1 MSKDLTPEQF
11 SEYLS
16 KVAPHVEHSLVNTI
30 KACCKKV
37 QDDIQYSMAHTEIDM
52 SKTYYT
58 NNKTKAH
65 HPSMPENP
73 PAVDSGNLRN
83 SIRYEVHGEGKE
95 VYGVVGSS
103 QMDENYAVYTEYGTT
118 KGGWGG
124 KGMAPRPWLR
134 PAMTKN
140 NDWIR
145 QSIAKAV
152 ASGLKGQ
159 LPQTGDE
166 T

>member
-1 MSKDLTPEQF
+1 MAKDLTTEQF
-11 SEYLS
+11 SDYLS
-16 KVAPHVEHSLVNTI
+16 KVAPQVEHSLVNTI
-30 KACCKKV
+30 KLCCKKV
-37 QDDIQYSMAHTEIDM
+37 QDDIQYSMAHTQRDM

-65 HPSMPENP
+65 HPSMTGNP
-73 PAVDSGNLRN
+73 PAVDTGNLRN
-83 SIRYEVHGEGKE
+83 SIRYEVHDEGKE

-118 KGGWGG
+118 K
-124 KGMAPRPWLR
+124 MAPRPWLK
-134 PAMTKN
+134 PAMLKN

-152 ASGLKGQ
+152 AAGLKGQ

-166 T
+166 K